1 MSTPSFDLVDI
12 VHTIRNRR
20 KFVLIITLLA
30 AIAGILFHSV
40 RKKRYQAK
48 TEFLIMDPLYT
59 DRNNIFRNTEM
70 RFIDYFAGEDDIDR
84 VIAIAES
91 DTVIDKIIRVKGLAV
106 AYNVDTTKPGGFDKL
121 RTIFTKLY
129 DIKRTEYK
137 DAVLTYIDE
146 DPTRAAQVANES
158 VHIIEDAYKSY
169 YIDVK
174 ANMYQALHEKL
185 LETDTAIGKLTDS
198 LSALRDRYHIYDIIS
213 PARQNVIV
221 GTIKESGV
229 AGFGK
234 AIEEIQN
241 IESIK
246 DQLVIDRAK
255 YVSLL
260 NEYTT
265 GIKMNQMALTHVIT
279 KATTPDHPKGP
290 GLILTTIICALLG
303 FFFSV
308 CIVLLLTYYNLIIS
322 VKR

>member
-20 KFVLIITLLA
+20 KFILIVTLLA
-30 AIAGILFHSV
+30 SIAGVLFHAIH
-40 RKKRYQAK
+40 KKRYQAK

-59 DRNNIFRNTEM
+59 DRNNIFRNNEM

-91 DTVIDKIIRVKGLAV
+91 DTVIDKIIRIKGLAA
-106 AYNVDTTKPGGFDKL
+106 AYAVDTTKSGGFDKL
-121 RTIFTKLY
+121 RTIFKKLY

-137 DAVLTYIDE
+137 DAILTYIDE
-146 DPTRAAQVANES
+146 DPTRAAQVANVS
-158 VHIIEDAYKSY
+158 VQVIEDAYKSY
-169 YIDVK
+169 YNDVK
-174 ANMYQALHEKL
+174 ANMYQAVYEKMM
-185 LETDTAIGKLTDS
+185 ETDTAIAKLTDS
-198 LSALRDRYHIYDIIS
+198 LATLRDQYHIYDIIS
-213 PARQNVIV
+213 PARQNIIV
-221 GTIKESGV
+221 GSVKESGG

-234 AIEEIQN
+234 AIEQIQN
-241 IESIK
+241 IESVK
-246 DQLVIDRAK
+246 DQLVTDRAK

-260 NEYTT
+260 NEFTT

-279 KATTPDHPKGP
+279 KASTPDHPKGF
-290 GLILTTIICALLG
+290 GYMLTTLICALLG